1 MHQKKTIMVVDDMS
15 QIRNILRFN
24 LDKEGYKVILA
35 NSGKKALEYALR
47 RNPPDLIIL
56 DIMMPKMDG
65 YEVIRKLRESDVTK
79 DVPVIFLSAKAQKKD
94 VVKGLE
100 KGADDYIVKPF
111 KFADLHRKIEGL
123 LGMHGEHLRAE
134 TVNQQYPKKVKPWVS
149 GKRARLPAKHTQETI
164 SHRKR
169 STPDRALAA
178 IMITDIVGFSKEMEA
193 NEEHTCSKLMT
204 HNEIIRKNIS
214 KNKGKEIKTIG
225 DAFLVRFK
233 SAADAVKASMDIQK
247 EFSEYN
253 KDKKKVDQI
262 LVRIGIHI
270 GDILTID
277 DDVFGNEVNIASRIQ
292 ALADPG
298 GVCISADVHNFVKK
312 SIDIK
317 VLSMGKKELKNIKIS
332 PEVLK
337 ILVESG
343 S

>member
-1 MHQKKTIMVVDDMS
+1 MVVDDMS

-94 VVKGLE
+94 VVKGLGE
-100 KGADDYIVKPF
+100 GADDYIVKPF

-123 LGMHGEHLRAE
+123 LGMHSEHLRAE

-149 GKRARLPAKHTQETI
+149 GKRARLPAEHTQETI

-178 IMITDIVGFSKEMEA
+178 IMMTDIVGFSKEMEA
-193 NEEHTCSKLMT
+193 NEEHTYSKLMT

-312 SIDIK
+312 SINIK

-343 S
+343 I